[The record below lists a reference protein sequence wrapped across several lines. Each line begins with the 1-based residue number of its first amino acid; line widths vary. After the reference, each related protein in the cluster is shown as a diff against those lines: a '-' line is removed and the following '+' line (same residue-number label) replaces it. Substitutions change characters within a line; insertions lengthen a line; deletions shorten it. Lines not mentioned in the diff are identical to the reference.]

1 MVSKNALPHDPRTPV
16 KSVKVMG
23 KNRAL
28 LHHGKRKIK
37 QREKHAGP
45 LLGDWKGQVQ
55 KDARLAGAARQS
67 HIGILTSLIEYSI
80 LNDLHV

>member
-28 LHHGKRKIK
+28 LGKISYICRERNTLAPSSAIGRDKFRKMHDSP
-37 QREKHAGP
+37 EPHDNP
-45 LLGDWKGQVQ
+45 T
-55 KDARLAGAARQS
+55 S
-67 HIGILTSLIEYSI
+67 ILTSLIEYSI